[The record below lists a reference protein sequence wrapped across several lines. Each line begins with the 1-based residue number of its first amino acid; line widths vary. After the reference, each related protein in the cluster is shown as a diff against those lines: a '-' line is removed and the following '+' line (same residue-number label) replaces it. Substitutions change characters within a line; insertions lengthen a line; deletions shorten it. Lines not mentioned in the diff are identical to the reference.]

1 MFRLLLNILNVFVVH
16 ARVPAATTSGA
27 QPTEAV
33 TTLPPKKTNGAN
45 MLYGSHG
52 QAVVLDWLALAIG
65 GFLALYMRLFSACL
79 SVRLCA
85 PL

>member
-1 MFRLLLNILNVFVVH
+1 MFRLIVVY

-27 QPTEAV
+27 QPTEPV
-33 TTLPPKKTNGAN
+33 TTLPPKKTNGVN
-45 MLYGSHG
+45 MLYGSDDA
-52 QAVVLDWLALAIG
+52 QAGGLDYLALAIE